1 VFWLNVKLLVL
12 HDNTSKRKEMKMA
25 LSQLKFSTIKKPTMI
40 TPAVHRRFKL
50 VKRVD
55 EQIGLATAQAE
66 GTTYAAS
73 KQRTVIDSET
83 GLRRIVDVPKSV
95 KAWYF
100 TADTGKVYL
109 NIKYGS
115 RVIEITKG
123 KPTIEVGSSK
133 ELVSTLKIIRQAILD
148 GELDAQIDAASGD
161 LRKGFKQD

>member
-1 VFWLNVKLLVL
+1 VL
-12 HDNTSKRKEMKMA
+12 QDNTSKRKESEMA

-40 TPAVHRRFKL
+40 TPVVHRRFKL

-66 GTTYAAS
+66 GTLYSAS
-73 KQRTVIDSET
+73 KQRSVIDSET
-83 GLRRIVDVPKSV
+83 GLRRVVDVPKSV

-100 TADTGKVYL
+100 TAETGKVYL

-123 KPTIEVGSSK
+123 KPTIEVGSAK
-133 ELVSTLKIIRQAILD
+133 ELVPTLKLIRQAILD
-148 GELDAQIDAASGD
+148 GELDTQIDAASGD